1 MQPPKPPKVTA
12 VEIIP
17 AQPTEADSAAIG
29 YLSAEA
35 NRPLPQVVHVVK
47 VRLQSKPPATSM
59 GWALYVG
66 DVLIPKY
73 WEYADGIYFTVLDPQ
88 FLAEHKGQRLRFS
101 HDGVDFVDTGMKLPA
116 PTVAAAKVKRKAAK
130 VKGKAAKSKGK
141 AAKGKRKAAKGKEAK
156 LPLQSEVL
164 K

>member
-29 YLSAEA
+29 HLSAEA

-59 GWALYVG
+59 GWALYVD

-101 HDGVDFVDTGMKLPA
+101 HNGVDFVDTGMKLPA
-116 PTVAAAKVKRKAAK
+116 PTAA
-130 VKGKAAKSKGK
+130 
-141 AAKGKRKAAKGKEAK
+141 AAKGKRNAAKGKRNAAKGKRNAAKGKKAK